1 MDFTHLLSE
10 NSLISIVLMMKINL
24 QLRHVRSLLVGSCLV
39 LLAACATVPSSPPPQ
54 SQAVD
59 FLQAARSTRTT
70 PEQRAALYL
79 QAAAAAAPLLGSGQE
94 GSSAR
99 ETYNTAT
106 TELTVLLRSAA
117 GGSLWNRPLTV
128 SNGGVTYQVRYQPG
142 NKQGVW
148 SPDYFTDFV
157 LTSAVKNDLVKTANL
172 RAGVGGVLV
181 GVHKTVPR
189 EDFSPLVGIAA
200 PVTATLGFQ
209 GQTATLVLNDPIK
222 RATVSMAN
230 ATRPLAANFSAPL
243 CYYPNPNATLLGLM
257 AALRPG
263 SHPEREGIFL
273 LQPYDPSRIP
283 VFYVHGLA
291 STPYIW
297 RNPINQIEEDP
308 ILRAKY
314 QAVVFSYPTGNP
326 ISYSAE
332 RFRQELAKFEKRY
345 PMPQG
350 FVLVS
355 HSMGGLVSQM
365 QTTNITRDD
374 WERFD
379 KAKAD
384 ALFAKATPDCLVSR
398 CVTFKANPKAKRVV
412 FVATPHR
419 GANMAD
425 QSIGEFA
432 MKLIRLP
439 ITITSTVTTTLG
451 TSIGFITGN
460 TKDPIPDGVG
470 GLRPSNPM
478 LHVLDT
484 EKVQPPCHSIIGN
497 DNKLGPLKESS
508 DGVVPYWSSHLD
520 YAKSQVI
527 VPGPHSCYELPESI
541 AELKRILHLHLKE
554 SR

>member
-1 MDFTHLLSE
+1 
-10 NSLISIVLMMKINL
+10 MKIDI
-24 QLRHVRSLLVGSCLV
+24 QFRHIRGLLAGACLSLV
-39 LLAACATVPSSPPPQ
+39 AACATSPSHAPPQ
-54 SQAVD
+54 SQAVSS
-59 FLQAARSTRTT
+59 LQAARSTRIS
-70 PEQRAALYL
+70 PEQRIALYL
-79 QAAAAAAPLLGSGQE
+79 QAAATAAPLLGSGKE
-94 GSSAR
+94 DSSAR
-99 ETYNTAT
+99 ETYNTAAA
-106 TELTVLLRSAA
+106 ELTILLRSTS
-117 GGSLWNRPLTV
+117 GGSLWNKPLTV
-128 SNGGVTYQVRYQPG
+128 SNGGAVYQLQYQKG
-142 NKQGVW
+142 NNQGVW
-148 SPDYFTDFV
+148 APEYFTDFV
-157 LTSAVKNDLVKTANL
+157 STSSVKSDLVKATNL
-172 RAGVGGVLV
+172 RAGVGGALV
-181 GVHKTVPR
+181 GVHKTDPR
-189 EDFSPLVGIAA
+189 EEFSPLVGIAA
-200 PVTATLGFQ
+200 AVTTTLSFQ
-209 GQTATLVLNDPIK
+209 GQKATLVLNDPTK

-230 ATRPLAANFSAPL
+230 VTRPLAANFSAPL

-297 RNPINQIEEDP
+297 RNPINQIDEDP
-308 ILRAKY
+308 VLRANY
-314 QAVVFSYPTGNP
+314 QAVVFAYPTGNP

-332 RFRQELAKFEKRY
+332 RFRHELAKFEKRY
-345 PMPQG
+345 PMPRG

-365 QTTNITRDD
+365 QTTTITRDN

-379 KAKAD
+379 RAKAD

-432 MKLIRLP
+432 MRLIKLP
-439 ITITSTVTTTLG
+439 ITITSTVTSTLG
-451 TSIGFITGN
+451 NSISFITGN
-460 TKDPIPDGVG
+460 AKDPIPDGVG

-484 EKVQPPCHSIIGN
+484 EKVLPPCHSIIGN
-497 DNKLGPLKESS
+497 DNKPGPLKESS
-508 DGVVPYWSSHLD
+508 DGVVPYWSSHLS